1 MSLIN
6 KMLQDLDARGGKG
19 QGPVTAAP
27 ELKPVLAAEG
37 HGRIWLLAGGGVLV
51 LTAAGWFGWRQW
63 QQHAVAPAA
72 PVAGVPVLAVAS
84 PPPVAV
90 LAAQAAPAAE
100 APLPA
105 GGEAATP
112 AAPAA
117 AVGAVPANAAA
128 AQPVAGRPA
137 RGATT
142 ASAEPRRGKA
152 RPELEASVVQELSP
166 GKMAEGHYRRALV
179 LLQEG
184 RLSDALAG
192 LERAV
197 EIEPRHEA
205 ARQTLI
211 SLLLENQRGDDALR
225 HLRTALQLD
234 ARQPALAMVLA
245 RLQIEKAGKAGSAL
259 ETLTRSEPYALNN
272 AEFQG
277 MLAAVLQ
284 REQRHTEAADHYRT
298 ALRLAPQNGVW
309 WIGLGI
315 SLQADKHLPEAR
327 EAFSRASATPGL
339 TPELQAFLERK
350 LAR

>member
-37 HGRIWLLAGGGVLV
+37 GGRIWLLAGGGVLV

-63 QQHAVAPAA
+63 QQHAAAPAA

-90 LAAQAAPAAE
+90 LAAQVAPAAE
-100 APLPA
+100 TPVPA
-105 GGEAATP
+105 GGESATP
-112 AAPAA
+112 TAAAPAIA
-117 AVGAVPANAAA
+117 AAAA
-128 AQPVAGRPA
+128 AQPVAGRPP
-137 RGATT
+137 RGAAT

-152 RPELEASVVQELSP
+152 RQELEPSVVQELSP

-284 REQRHTEAADHYRT
+284 REQRHAEAADHYRS